1 VRAVTPGPVLLV
13 VDYAET
19 RAGLGVLLD
28 AAVADAPDADLA
40 AAAVPF
46 FVAALGFRAPDGVVF
61 DLRPRRVPVLVHR
74 AYCRAGQRQR
84 NPSANAGLEG

>member
-1 VRAVTPGPVLLV
+1 MRAVTPGPVRVLLL
-13 VDYAET
+13 A
-19 RAGLGVLLD
+19 RCPLD

-46 FVAALGFRAPDGVVF
+46 FVAALGVPPPDGVVF

-74 AYCRAGQRQR
+74 A
-84 NPSANAGLEG
+84 

>member
-1 VRAVTPGPVLLV
+1 VTPGPVRVLLL
-13 VDYAET
+13 A
-19 RAGLGVLLD
+19 RCPLD

-46 FVAALGFRAPDGVVF
+46 FVAALGVPPPDGVG
-61 DLRPRRVPVLVHR
+61 LRSAAEAGAGAGAPRLVSW
-74 AYCRAGQRQR
+74 GQRQR